1 MATKKKTA
9 LKRGTQKSAVRKPA
23 AKKTIAK
30 RVAAKSKRPA
40 TKKTAATNGT
50 MAQIQELLDR
60 EAIRNLP
67 VLYCHCV
74 WKNDIPGMVDLFTE
88 DGAIS
93 MADDPSVMAAKGRE
107 NLLKMYQQAL
117 GALTPR
123 PFIHNHVVE
132 LQGPDRATGTCY
144 VEIRANRKGKS
155 WIGAGYYDDEYAK
168 VGGKWKFRSRL
179 VHMYYMVPLSEG
191 WAEQAAG
198 IEPGEALRGLA
209 ANPE

>member
-1 MATKKKTA
+1 MASKKKAAPKRVTKK
-9 LKRGTQKSAVRKPA
+9 SAARKPA
-23 AKKTIAK
+23 VKKAVAK
-30 RVAAKSKRPA
+30 RVAAKRTTA
-40 TKKTAATNGT
+40 KKAAPSDAI
-50 MAQIQELLDR
+50 MRQVQEVLDR

-88 DGAIS
+88 DGEIS

-132 LQGPDRATGTCY
+132 LQGPDRASGTCY
-144 VEIRANRKGKS
+144 VEIRANRHGKS

-168 VGGKWKFRSRL
+168 ENGKWKFRSRL

-198 IEPGEALRGLA
+198 REAGEALRGLA
-209 ANPE
+209 ANQQ

>member
-9 LKRGTQKSAVRKPA
+9 PKRLVRKSTARKPA
-23 AKKTIAK
+23 TKKTVAK
-30 RVAAKSKRPA
+30 RVAAKRPA
-40 TKKTAATNGT
+40 AKKTAVANGM
-50 MAQIQELLDR
+50 MAQMQALLDR
-60 EAIRNLP
+60 EAIRDLP
-67 VLYCHCV
+67 VQYCHCV
-74 WKNDIPGMVDLFTE
+74 WKNDIPGLVDLFTE
-88 DGAIS
+88 DGSIS
-93 MADDPSVMAAKGRE
+93 MPDDPSVMAARGRE

-132 LQGPDRATGTCY
+132 LQGRNRATGTCY
-144 VEIRANRKGKS
+144 VEIRANRNGKS

-168 VGGKWKFRSRL
+168 EGGRWKFRSRL

-198 IEPGEALRGLA
+198 REAGEALRGA
-209 ANPE
+209 VTNSQ